1 MKNRFRLHVDPLT
14 AVAIAYLL
22 IVERSVWGL
31 LSIAAA
37 ALHESGHLLAGCL
50 LHACPASLTVGA
62 FGARIGLEG
71 RLLSYREEAIIAA
84 AGPAANLISAAA
96 ALLLLHLR
104 GGGDERLLFFC
115 CRFAGI
121 GRRQSASHADL

>member
-84 AGPAANLISAAA
+84 ARPRSQSDLGRRRSPSAASARRRRRA
-96 ALLLLHLR
+96 AA
-104 GGGDERLLFFC
+104 FFC